1 MRCRCTDAPAP
12 WLPGVLALLLAVLA
26 CKPAAADCESD
37 LKILAPRVQGIA
49 DPGTRRRADRYLVRA
64 LRELDEGDELDCQPA
79 VDAVREFLEKAQ
91 K

>member
-1 MRCRCTDAPAP
+1 MAGLAGRTCLA
-12 WLPGVLALLLAVLA
+12 GALLVLVASRPAV
-26 CKPAAADCESD
+26 ADCESD

-79 VDAVREFLEKAQ
+79 ADAVREFLEKAQ

>member
-1 MRCRCTDAPAP
+1 MRMA
-12 WLPGVLALLLAVLA
+12 GVLALLVVLLS
-26 CKPAAADCESD
+26 CRPAAADCESD
-37 LKILAPRVQGIA
+37 LKVLVPRAQGIS

-79 VDAVREFLEKAQ
+79 ADAVRAFLEKAA